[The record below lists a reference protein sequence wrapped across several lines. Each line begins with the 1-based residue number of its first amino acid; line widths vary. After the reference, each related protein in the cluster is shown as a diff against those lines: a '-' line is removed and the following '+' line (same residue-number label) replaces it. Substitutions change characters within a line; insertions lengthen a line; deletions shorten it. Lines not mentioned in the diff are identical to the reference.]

1 MRDKLYSA
9 LSSFHFIFKKKYAN
23 RLRVLAY
30 HTVPDEMAFEKQ
42 VIYLK
47 SQYNIISI
55 ENLQSH
61 VRLNQPLPKNP
72 LLITFDDGDIT
83 VLQKGLPV
91 LKKHNLS
98 SCLFIIT
105 GLINNSND
113 VWIKRIEAKEM
124 EEGKTYFQARE
135 VVKRFKQITNA
146 ERMKKMASYPEVSKQ
161 QLSTGDLREMS
172 RHGMFI
178 GNHTH
183 THPMLDKCSYEEIAE
198 ELSKAKSVFKEF
210 QLPGFKVFAYPNGN
224 ADEQTTKVLKDFNM
238 ELVFL
243 FDHKINNK
251 VIDPLNISRIRVDS
265 DTEMTEFKSKVSG
278 AHPFLF
284 NLRKENQKK

>member
-9 LSSFHFIFKKKYAN
+9 LSSFHFFFKKRYAK

-30 HTVPDEMAFEKQ
+30 HTVPDKMAFEKQ

-55 ENLQSH
+55 EDLKSH
-61 VRLNQPLPKNP
+61 FRENQPLPKNP

-91 LKKHNLS
+91 LKQHNLS

-105 GLINNSND
+105 GLINTSKD

-124 EEGKTYFQARE
+124 KEGKTYLQARE
-135 VVKRFKQITNA
+135 VVKQFKEISNV
-146 ERMKKMASYPEVSKQ
+146 ERVGRMEEYLEVSKP
-161 QLSTGDLREMS
+161 QLTTQDLKEMIQS
-172 RHGMFI
+172 GMFI
-178 GNHTH
+178 ANHTH
-183 THPMLDKCSYEEIAE
+183 THPMLDKCTPEEISE
-198 ELSKAKSVFKEF
+198 ELTEAKKVFETLQF
-210 QLPGFKVFAYPNGN
+210 PGFDVFAYPNGN
-224 ADEQTTKVLKDFNM
+224 ADEQTTEVLKKFNM

-243 FDHKINNK
+243 FDHKINKKNM
-251 VIDPLNISRIRVDS
+251 DPLNISRIMVDS
-265 DTEMTEFKSKVSG
+265 DTEMTEFKAKVSG

-284 NLRKENQKK
+284 HLRK